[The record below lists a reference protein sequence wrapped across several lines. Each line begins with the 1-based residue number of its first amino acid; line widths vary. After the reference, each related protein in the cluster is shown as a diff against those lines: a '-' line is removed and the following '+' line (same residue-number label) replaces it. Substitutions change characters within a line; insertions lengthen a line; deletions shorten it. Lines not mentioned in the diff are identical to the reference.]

1 MNTKIEARNKAQRTR
16 ALIGDTLGVVLGNA
30 IPAYGVVFWNWP
42 PFSLVALYILEGVVV
57 LAGDYVKAFLRKRV
71 GQVEPNFQKTPGN
84 LLFFETVF
92 ILFFGSFAIMVFGPG
107 EEFGIGFITIGKL
120 LAGELLTPFVYLV
133 VIRTVRLAK
142 DIWAAGPFGL
152 KPRAPLSLSGGGWML
167 LLFFAVMLAPLLAR
181 TGPNPKGGLFALVA
195 LKTAGEL
202 LGVWAPV
209 IDLKLGRRARHRG
222 A

>member
-1 MNTKIEARNKAQRTR
+1 MDRENDTHLKRRKIR
-16 ALIGDTLGVVLGNA
+16 ALVGDTCGVVLGNA
-30 IPAYGVVFWNWP
+30 VPAYGVIFWNWA
-42 PFSLVALYILEGVVV
+42 PFSLIALYILEGVVV
-57 LAGDYVKAFLRKRV
+57 LAGDYIKALFRKRV

-92 ILFFGSFAIMVFGPG
+92 ILFFGSFAVMVFGPG

-120 LAGELLTPFVYLV
+120 LSGELQAPLLYLV
-133 VIRTVRLAK
+133 VIRTVRLVR

-152 KPRAPLSLSGGGWML
+152 KPRAPLALSGGGWMF

-202 LGVWAPV
+202 LGVWAP
-209 IDLKLGRRARHRG
+209 LL
-222 A
+222 

>member
-1 MNTKIEARNKAQRTR
+1 VNAKTGTRDKTQRIRT
-16 ALIGDTLGVVLGNA
+16 LIGDSCGVVLSNA
-30 IPAYGVVFWNWP
+30 IPAYGVVFWNWA
-42 PFSLVALYILEGVVV
+42 PFSLIALYILEGVVV
-57 LAGDYVKAFLRKRV
+57 LAGDYVKALFRKRV
-71 GQVEPNFQKTPGN
+71 GLVEANFQKTPGN

-92 ILFFGSFAIMVFGPG
+92 ILFFGSFAVMVFGPG

-120 LAGELLTPFVYLV
+120 LSGELKTPLLYLV
-133 VIRTVRLAK
+133 VIRLARLVR

-152 KPRAPLSLSGGGWML
+152 KPRAPLSLSGGGWMF

-202 LGVWAPV
+202 LGVWAPL
-209 IDLKLGRRARHRG
+209 IDSKLGNRSRRRVA
-222 A
+222 